1 MSIKSVDYKQQATNN
16 KLLNENERNNTTLSK
31 IANYS
36 TFDKSF
42 QVATSFDSGKC
53 VPVLMQEVYPG
64 DIYKIDTNA
73 LVRLSAPASTPMMS
87 LNYDLNFFF
96 VPYDEI
102 DPQFKELMGEN
113 PSYGY
118 SDTLLNFPKLKGSQG
133 QDINEVNWVQSPNLK
148 SLDEEQEQQEQE
160 QEQEQGLTNDR
171 ILTQLTWVWQ
181 YDEND
186 LANYLGIPINTSFV
200 TIVDSSHNIP
210 NVSNG
215 SKYYQSINLYP
226 FLAYGKIWN
235 DWYRDQ
241 NLQDSID
248 ISSCFNSS
256 RSLTYF
262 EAENSKPTYI
272 SQKQYKQSI
281 IYGVGLAPS
290 SKLPDLFTTCLPYQQ
305 KGEPLQLVAG
315 GNVSARLRLNNLVL
329 DPMNIVNGTTTLTSQ
344 NESDFRGFNPMWWF
358 KSGSSSN
365 TIYKG
370 INGVLNPNNSQ
381 IGNGN
386 YAIQMS
392 NISVNA
398 NDIGGSTRKGNSR
411 FFTSS
416 DSNINNERV
425 SYLWLQTPRVELT
438 PTGSVDITNSNP
450 NGGVFTVH
458 DLRNSLVYQHLLENW
473 ALCGSR
479 YVEQLKSIWGIEID
493 PKNINRSELIGGTN
507 ETLKWNMV
515 QQTSSSTTNSPLGN
529 LASNLYNSVDCNG
542 IEYAASQHGI
552 IMGILTIRSKINY
565 GGQGLPKIFDYKNMY
580 DLWNPMFNGISE
592 QPVKIKE
599 LNFGSKVNDLN
610 KTFGF
615 QEPFI
620 NTKMNIDT
628 SSGFMSV
635 KSRQSLFSL
644 FLFGSIYY
652 DKQEASINVKTKSI
666 NEQFIIYDPNLIGNS
681 LYNVSNNTKQF
692 YHQFIALF
700 THNIQYTTKQPL
712 YNSPRVYGI

>member
-1 MSIKSVDYKQQATNN
+1 MSLKNVDYKQQATNN
-16 KLLNENERNNTTLSK
+16 KLLNENERNNTTLSN

-42 QVATSFDSGKC
+42 QLASSFDSGKC
-53 VPVLMQEVYPG
+53 VPILIQEVYPG

-73 LVRLSAPASTPMMS
+73 LVRLSAPSSTPMMN

-118 SDTLLNFPKLKGSQG
+118 SDTLLNFPKLVGSQG
-133 QDINEVNWVQSPNLK
+133 QNINEVNWQSSPNLVDYE
-148 SLDEEQEQQEQE
+148 LRIT
-160 QEQEQGLTNDR
+160 TNNN
-171 ILTQLTWVWQ
+171 WNWK

-186 LANYLGIPINTSFV
+186 LANYLGVPINSSLV
-200 TIVDSSHNIP
+200 SMVDSSQGGIP
-210 NVSNG
+210 NTNLG
-215 SKYYQSINLYP
+215 DKFYQSLNIYP

-248 ISSCFNSS
+248 ISSCFNST
-256 RSLTYF
+256 RTLTYF
-262 EAENSKPTYI
+262 ETQDSKPTFI
-272 SQKQYKQSI
+272 KQKQYKQSI

-344 NESDFRGFNPMWWF
+344 NENSFQGFNPMWWF

-370 INGVLNPNNSQ
+370 IRGVNNPSNEQ
-381 IGNGN
+381 IRDGN

-398 NDIGGSTRKGNSR
+398 NDIGGSSKKGNSR

-416 DSNINNERV
+416 DSNVNNERV
-425 SYLWLQTPRVELT
+425 SYLWLQTPRVELQ
-438 PTGSVDITNSNP
+438 PSGSVDIINTNP
-450 NGGVFTVH
+450 NGNVFNIH

-542 IEYAASQHGI
+542 IEYASSQHGI

-565 GGQGLPKIFDYKNMY
+565 GGQGLPKIFDYNNMY

-592 QPVKIKE
+592 QPVRIKE
-599 LNFGSKVNDLN
+599 LTLQVKPNDAN

-620 NTKMNIDT
+620 HTKMNVDN
-628 SSGFMSV
+628 SNGFMSLFS
-635 KSRQSLFSL
+635 SRSLFSL
-644 FLFGSIYY
+644 FLFGSRY
-652 DKQEASINVKTKSI
+652 DDVMLPNNTYVKTKSI

-681 LYNVSNNTKQF
+681 LFNVSNQTKQF

>member
-1 MSIKSVDYKQQATNN
+1 MSIKNVDYKQQATNN

-118 SDTLLNFPKLKGSQG
+118 ADTLLNFPKLKGSQG
-133 QDINEVNWVQSPNLK
+133 QDINEVNWVQSIDLK
-148 SLDEEQEQQEQE
+148 TVEVQDEE
-160 QEQEQGLTNDR
+160 R
-171 ILTQLTWVWQ
+171 IITDSAWTWK

-186 LANYLGIPINTSFV
+186 LANYLGVPIHSNLVTMIYVNSGVPNT
-200 TIVDSSHNIP
+200 NI
-210 NVSNG
+210 G
-215 SKYYQSINLYP
+215 DRFYQSLNLYP
-226 FLAYGKIWN
+226 FLVYGKIWN

-262 EAENSKPTYI
+262 EAENSKPDYI
-272 SQKQYKQSI
+272 KKKLYKQSV

-305 KGEPLQLVAG
+305 KGEPLQLTAG
-315 GNVSARLRLNNLVL
+315 GSVSARLHLNNLVL
-329 DPMNIVNGTTTLTSQ
+329 DPMNIVNGTTTLSNQLSQ
-344 NESDFRGFNPMWWF
+344 DFKGFNPMWWF
-358 KSGSSSN
+358 KSGSSSSF
-365 TIYKG
+365 IYKG
-370 INGVLNPNNSQ
+370 INGNYPSGGP
-381 IGNGN
+381 IINGN
-386 YAIQMS
+386 WNIQMS
-392 NISVNA
+392 NVSTYGSESA
-398 NDIGGSTRKGNSR
+398 NSKTGNTRFYNN
-411 FFTSS
+411 T
-416 DSNINNERV
+416 DQNVNNERV
-425 SYLWLQTPRVELT
+425 AYLWLQTPRVELT
-438 PTGSVDITNSNP
+438 PTGSVEITNSNP
-450 NGGVFTVH
+450 NGGVFTIH

-515 QQTSSSTTNSPLGN
+515 QQTSSSTTDSPLGN
-529 LASNLYNSVDCNG
+529 LASNLYNSVDCDG

-552 IMGILTIRSKINY
+552 IMGILTVRSKINY

-592 QPVKIKE
+592 QPVKMKE
-599 LNFGSKVNDLN
+599 LTLELKPNDAN

-620 NTKMNIDT
+620 HTKMNIDT
-628 SSGFMSV
+628 ASGFMSIH
-635 KSRQSLFSL
+635 SPHSLFSL
-644 FLFGSIYY
+644 FLFGSRYS
-652 DKQEASINVKTKSI
+652 DATTSNGINVRTKSI

-681 LYNVSNNTKQF
+681 LYNVSSNTKQF

-700 THNIQYTTKQPL
+700 TYNIQYTTKQPL

>member
-1 MSIKSVDYKQQATNN
+1 MSIRNVDYKQQATNN

-118 SDTLLNFPKLKGSQG
+118 ADTLLNFPKLKGSQG
-133 QDINEVNWVQSPNLK
+133 QDINEVNWVQSSNLK
-148 SLDEEQEQQEQE
+148 TVEAQDVEQDEERII
-160 QEQEQGLTNDR
+160 TNSNW
-171 ILTQLTWVWQ
+171 TWK

-186 LANYLGIPINTSFV
+186 LANYLGVPIHSNLVSMIDGNSGVPNT
-200 TIVDSSHNIP
+200 NI
-210 NVSNG
+210 G
-215 SKYYQSINLYP
+215 DKFYQSLNLYP

-262 EAENSKPTYI
+262 EAENSKPDYI
-272 SQKQYKQSI
+272 KQKNYKQSI

-305 KGEPLQLVAG
+305 KGEPLQLTAG
-315 GNVSARLRLNNLVL
+315 GSVSARLHLNNLVL
-329 DPMNIVNGTTTLTSQ
+329 DPMNIVNGTTTLSNQLSQ
-344 NESDFRGFNPMWWF
+344 DFKGFNPMWWF
-358 KSGSSSN
+358 KSGSSSSF
-365 TIYKG
+365 IYKG
-370 INGVLNPNNSQ
+370 V
-381 IGNGN
+381 NGN
-386 YAIQMS
+386 YPSGGPITNGNWNIQMS
-392 NISVNA
+392 NVSTYGSESA
-398 NDIGGSTRKGNSR
+398 NSKSGNTRFYNN
-411 FFTSS
+411 T
-416 DSNINNERV
+416 DQNVNNERV
-425 SYLWLQTPRVELT
+425 AYLWLQTPRVELT
-438 PTGSVDITNSNP
+438 PTGTVDITNSNP
-450 NGGVFTVH
+450 NGGVFTIH

-529 LASNLYNSVDCNG
+529 LASNLYNSVDCSG

-552 IMGILTIRSKINY
+552 IMR
-565 GGQGLPKIFDYKNMY
+565 
-580 DLWNPMFNGISE
+580 
-592 QPVKIKE
+592 
-599 LNFGSKVNDLN
+599 
-610 KTFGF
+610 
-615 QEPFI
+615 
-620 NTKMNIDT
+620 
-628 SSGFMSV
+628 
-635 KSRQSLFSL
+635 
-644 FLFGSIYY
+644 
-652 DKQEASINVKTKSI
+652 
-666 NEQFIIYDPNLIGNS
+666 
-681 LYNVSNNTKQF
+681 
-692 YHQFIALF
+692 
-700 THNIQYTTKQPL
+700 
-712 YNSPRVYGI
+712 

>member
-1 MSIKSVDYKQQATNN
+1 MSIKNVDYKQQVTNN

-42 QVATSFDSGKC
+42 QLATSFDSGKC

-133 QDINEVNWVQSPNLK
+133 QDINEVNWVQSSNLK
-148 SLDEEQEQQEQE
+148 TVEAQDVEQDEERII
-160 QEQEQGLTNDR
+160 TNPAW
-171 ILTQLTWVWQ
+171 TWK

-186 LANYLGIPINTSFV
+186 LANYLGVPIHSNLVSMIDGNSGVPNT
-200 TIVDSSHNIP
+200 NI
-210 NVSNG
+210 G
-215 SKYYQSINLYP
+215 DKFYQSLNLYP

-262 EAENSKPTYI
+262 ESDNSKPNFI
-272 SQKQYKQSI
+272 KQKKYNQSI

-329 DPMNIVNGTTTLTSQ
+329 DPMNIVNGTTTLVSQ
-344 NESDFRGFNPMWWF
+344 SEGDFKGFNPMWWF
-358 KSGSSSN
+358 KSGSTSN

-370 INGVLNPNNSQ
+370 ISGVRNPNNSQ
-381 IGNGN
+381 IENGN

-416 DSNINNERV
+416 DTNINNERV

-450 NGGVFTVH
+450 NGGVFTIH

-515 QQTSSSTTNSPLGN
+515 QQTSSSTTSSPLGN

-592 QPVKIKE
+592 QPIKMKE
-599 LNFGSKVNDLN
+599 LTLELKPNDAN

-620 NTKMNIDT
+620 HTKMNIDT
-628 SSGFMSV
+628 SSGFMSIH
-635 KSRQSLFSL
+635 SRQSLFSL
-644 FLFGSIYY
+644 FLFGSRYS
-652 DKQEASINVKTKSI
+652 DSTTSNGNNVKTKSI
-666 NEQFIIYDPNLIGNS
+666 NEQFITYDPNLIGNS